1 MPTLLRQAEN
11 SIQRVEGF
19 RPIAWTALKAFQGWM
34 CTVRWNNQ
42 CSAWK
47 ATHPQPSISQ
57 LLEMSGK
64 SESTNMSRSHA
75 THKHSKKKK
84 KQFCEFFTKWSSF
97 ATLATK
103 EETGSCH
110 GTADFPT
117 FEGSIRAK
125 MQKKFYCCFS
135 EKKQQQD
142 VELIK
147 LKVKLQLVAKYSP
160 GSVNKSASQDRKHVS
175 FSRRKANSGW
185 VELTLVLLLPS
196 LSNLTAMP
204 KVWPA
209 HGSWNTASSPVGGA
223 VERIWHGPP
232 MTNQVRDWRC
242 VYV

>member
-1 MPTLLRQAEN
+1 MSSSQNEVLLLLWP
-11 SIQRVEGF
+11 QRKRRGVAMALLTFQHLRGALGLKCRKSF
-19 RPIAWTALKAFQGWM
+19 IAVFQ
-34 CTVRWNNQ
+34 
-42 CSAWK
+42 K
-47 ATHPQPSISQ
+47 
-57 LLEMSGK
+57 
-64 SESTNMSRSHA
+64 
-75 THKHSKKKK
+75 
-84 KQFCEFFTKWSSF
+84 
-97 ATLATK
+97 
-103 EETGSCH
+103 
-110 GTADFPT
+110 
-117 FEGSIRAK
+117 
-125 MQKKFYCCFS
+125 
-135 EKKQQQD
+135 KKQQQD
-142 VELIK
+142 VEFIK
-147 LKVKLQLVAKYSP
+147 LKVKLQLVAKYFP